1 MDVASL
7 PAQMPLELAGV
18 FVGALSGGLAGV
30 RKGFDVFSIM
40 VLAWAAGL
48 GGGVI
53 RDVLIG
59 AVPPVGIA
67 KWEYVVTAAAAG
79 LFTWALHPG
88 LRRVRRLVLVLDAG
102 ALALFTVVGTVK
114 ALQYGVGL
122 LAAVFAGVITGIG
135 GGMMRDLLTGEVPVV
150 FSQRQLYAVPSVL
163 GAVCLTLLSQADR
176 VTDTI
181 MVVAVVVVLAVRLV
195 GMRFRLVAPGP
206 LTLPARG
213 SDDRPNRSSRGL
225 RVPVPRAL
233 RGAGAAERSAG
244 RRRVAGERR
253 RADGAGDDGTE
264 PTGTAPA
271 LGDSWGPGL
280 LRVGTDAAADG
291 GAEDRRDGRDGRDGR
306 GGRGGRG
313 RSDDDRGG
321 WAVAAPLHA
330 LADRWRGRSGRMG
343 R

>member
-1 MDVASL
+1 MDVPSL
-7 PAQMPLELAGV
+7 LAQMPLELAGV

-30 RKGFDVFSIM
+30 RKGFDIFSIM

-67 KWEYVVTAAAAG
+67 QWEYVVTVGAAG

-88 LRRVRRLVLVLDAG
+88 LHRVRRLVLVLDAG

-114 ALQYGVGL
+114 ALQYGAGP
-122 LAAVFAGVITGIG
+122 LAAIFAGVITGIG
-135 GGMMRDLLTGEVPVV
+135 GGMMRDVLTGEVPVV
-150 FSQRQLYAVPSVL
+150 FSQRQLYAVPSLL
-163 GAVCLTLLSQADR
+163 GAVCLTLLSQAGR
-176 VTDTI
+176 VTDPV

-195 GMRFRLVAPGP
+195 AMRFRLVAPGP
-206 LTLPARG
+206 LTLPTRG
-213 SDDRPNRSSRGL
+213 PDSRPDRPSRGL

-233 RGAGAAERSAG
+233 RGSGSAERSAG

-253 RADGAGDDGTE
+253 RAEGADDGAE
-264 PTGTAPA
+264 PTWGAPV
-271 LGDSWGPGL
+271 LGDSSGPGL
-280 LRVGTDAAADG
+280 LGAGADVADR
-291 GAEDRRDGRDGRDGR
+291 GAE
-306 GGRGGRG
+306 GGRARRG
-313 RSDDDRGG
+313 RSGDDRPG
-321 WAVAAPLHA
+321 WAVAALLHA
-330 LADRWRGRSGRMG
+330 LADRRRGRSGRMG